1 MHAKVAYLLLAIVTV
16 TAVIVFLSWRRDRRS
31 LEELSKRRDN
41 VCLRLEWDLQ
51 SIVANRTTAARRDLE
66 VRMRHHVDE
75 GLMQLCFGKPSV
87 VETADAERCWM
98 MSDGRGDECYVDVAR
113 ALFEAYRARRYAAA
127 N

>member
-1 MHAKVAYLLLAIVTV
+1 VQAKVPYLLLAIVTV
-16 TAVIVFLSWRRDRRS
+16 TAVTMLLSWRRDRRS

-51 SIVANRTTAARRDLE
+51 SIVANRTKAARHDLE
-66 VRMRHHVDE
+66 VRIRHHVDE
-75 GLMQLCFGKPSV
+75 GLMQLCFGKPIV
-87 VETADAERCWM
+87 VETADANRCSI

-113 ALFEAYRARRYAAA
+113 ALFVAYRARRHAAA